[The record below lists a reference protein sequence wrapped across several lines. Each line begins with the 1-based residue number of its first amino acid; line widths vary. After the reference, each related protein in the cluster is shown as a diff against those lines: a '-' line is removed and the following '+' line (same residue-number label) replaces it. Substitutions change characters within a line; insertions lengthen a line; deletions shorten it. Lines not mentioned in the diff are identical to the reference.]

1 MSVTPFPPVAT
12 WQALVELAL
21 SEDVGSGDVSSRL
34 VIAADARGRAR
45 IEARQELVV
54 CGLPLLAEVFRQVD
68 PSVHFEPG
76 TEDGKIANAGTPLV
90 GLSGPIRSILTAERT
105 ALNFLAR
112 LSGVATQTRRYVEA
126 VAGTGTA
133 IVDTRKTL
141 PGWRLLDKYAVA
153 TGGGVNHRIGLFD
166 GILLKDNH
174 IAAAGSMA
182 QAVELARS
190 QAPANLR
197 VQVEVESLADARTAW
212 QAGADLLL
220 LDNRSP
226 DEIREIRAEC
236 PDGVLL
242 EASGGIQL
250 DNVRAYAETGVQRIS
265 IGALTHSAP
274 GVDVALEMEPESGGP
289 GGQVDLG

>member
-1 MSVTPFPPVAT
+1 MSRIPFPPPTT
-12 WQALVELAL
+12 WQPLVALAL
-21 SEDVGSGDVSSRL
+21 AEDVGSGDVSSRL
-34 VIAADARGRAR
+34 VIAAHECGRAR

-68 PSVHFEPG
+68 TSVCFEPG
-76 TEDGKIANAGTPLV
+76 LEDGKIASAGTPLV
-90 GLSGPIRSILTAERT
+90 ALSGSIRSILTAERT

-112 LSGVATQTRRYVEA
+112 MSGVATNTRRYVQA
-126 VAGTGTA
+126 VAGTGVD

-141 PGWRLLDKYAVA
+141 PGWRLLDKFAVA

-166 GILLKDNH
+166 GVLLKDNH

-182 QAVELARS
+182 RAVELARS
-190 QAPANLR
+190 EAPANLR
-197 VQVEVESLADARTAW
+197 VQVEVESLADARIAW

-226 DEIREIRAEC
+226 AEIREIRAEC

-250 DNVRAYAETGVQRIS
+250 DNVKAYADSGVHRIS

-274 GVDVALEMEPESGGP
+274 GVDVALEMEPESSAPLNGT
-289 GGQVDLG
+289 QDD